1 MYHKLMLEDKVRVPP
16 QRLGEKLEK
25 VILDVLQEQLEG
37 SIDKEIGIFICV
49 TKVQDVGEGELVPGD
64 GGVYY
69 DVKFEALVLR
79 LALQEVIE
87 GVVVETTS
95 FGAFVSLGP
104 IDAML
109 HVSQI
114 SDEYINYD
122 EKNARLICQES
133 KRFIGVGDVVRVRV
147 VTLSLN
153 EREPRDS
160 KIGLTMRQA
169 GLGTALWLEEEMN
182 KEKEKAGQPDRCRKG
197 AGTREGKGQ
206 EEGAC
211 LRRIRRNRAR
221 SAATATGLSTA
232 RAA

>member
-1 MYHKLMLEDKVRVPP
+1 MYHRLLLEDKVRVPP
-16 QRLGEKLEK
+16 QRLGDKLEK

-49 TKVQDVGEGELVPGD
+49 TKVLNVGEGELVPGD

-69 DVKFEALVLR
+69 DVKFEAMVLR

-87 GVVVETTS
+87 GMVVETTS
-95 FGAFVSLGP
+95 FGAFISLGP

-133 KRFIGVGDVVRVRV
+133 KRYIGVGDVVRVRV

-169 GLGTALWLEEEMN
+169 GLGTALWLEEEIA
-182 KEKEKAGQPDRCRKG
+182 KEKEKDGQSSGTTKDKVPEKTKGKRKEHASG
-197 AGTREGKGQ
+197 E
-206 EEGAC
+206 
-211 LRRIRRNRAR
+211 
-221 SAATATGLSTA
+221 
-232 RAA
+232 

>member
-25 VILDVLQEQLEG
+25 VILEVLQEQLEG

-49 TKVQDVGEGELVPGD
+49 TKVQDVGEGELVAGD

-69 DVKFEALVLR
+69 DVKFEAMVLR
-79 LALQEVIE
+79 LGLQEVIE
-87 GVVVETTS
+87 GLVVETTS

-182 KEKEKAGQPDRCRKG
+182 KEKEKANQPEG
-197 AGTREGKGQ
+197 ATKETPVKSKGKGKKHASG
-206 EEGAC
+206 E
-211 LRRIRRNRAR
+211 
-221 SAATATGLSTA
+221 
-232 RAA
+232 

>member
-1 MYHKLMLEDKVRVPP
+1 MLEDKVRVPP

-49 TKVQDVGEGELVPGD
+49 TKVQDVGDGELVPGD

-69 DVKFEALVLR
+69 DVKFEAMVLR

-87 GVVVETTS
+87 GIVVETTS

-169 GLGTALWLEEEMN
+169 GLGTALWLEEEMI
-182 KEKEKAGQPDRCRKG
+182 KEKEKASQPAD
-197 AGTREGKGQ
+197 
-206 EEGAC
+206 
-211 LRRIRRNRAR
+211 
-221 SAATATGLSTA
+221 SAKA
-232 RAA
+232 RAPEKIKGKRKEHAPGE

>member
-1 MYHKLMLEDKVRVPP
+1 MYYRMKLDDKVRVPP
-16 QRLGEKLEK
+16 NRLGEELET
-25 VILDVLQEQLEG
+25 VILDVLQELLEG
-37 SIDKEIGIFICV
+37 SIDKEIGIFIAV
-49 TKVQDVGEGELVPGD
+49 TKVLEIGEGELVPGD
-64 GGVYY
+64 GAVYY
-69 DVKFEALVLR
+69 DVKFEAVVLR

-114 SDEYINYD
+114 SDEYITYD
-122 EKNARLICQES
+122 EKNSRLTCQES
-133 KRFIGVGDVVRVRV
+133 KSSISVGDGLRARV

-169 GLGTALWLEEEMN
+169 GLGTMQWLEEEMLREKEQA
-182 KEKEKAGQPDRCRKG
+182 KEKSKG
-197 AGTREGKGQ
+197 R
-206 EEGAC
+206 
-211 LRRIRRNRAR
+211 
-221 SAATATGLSTA
+221 
-232 RAA
+232 

>member
-1 MYHKLMLEDKVRVPP
+1 MYHKLLLEDKVRVPP

-49 TKVQDVGEGELVPGD
+49 TKVLDVGEGELVPGD

-69 DVKFEALVLR
+69 DVKFEAMVLR

-87 GVVVETTS
+87 GMVVETTS

-169 GLGTALWLEEEMN
+169 GLGTALWLEEEIE
-182 KEKEKAGQPDRCRKG
+182 KEKEKSGQGAAVKAPEKARGKRKDHAAG
-197 AGTREGKGQ
+197 E
-206 EEGAC
+206 
-211 LRRIRRNRAR
+211 
-221 SAATATGLSTA
+221 
-232 RAA
+232 

>member
-37 SIDKEIGIFICV
+37 SIDKEIGIFICI
-49 TKVQDVGEGELVPGD
+49 TKVHDVGEGELVPGD

-69 DVKFEALVLR
+69 DVRFEALVLR

-87 GVVVETTS
+87 GIVVETTS

-169 GLGTALWLEEEMN
+169 GLGTALWLEEEMT
-182 KEKEKAGQPDRCRKG
+182 KEKEKSGQPAGSAKERTSERAKGRRKEHA
-197 AGTREGKGQ
+197 AGE
-206 EEGAC
+206 
-211 LRRIRRNRAR
+211 
-221 SAATATGLSTA
+221 
-232 RAA
+232 

>member
-37 SIDKEIGIFICV
+37 SIDKEIGIFICITRV
-49 TKVQDVGEGELVPGD
+49 NDVGEGELVPGD

-69 DVKFEALVLR
+69 DVRFEAMVLR

-87 GVVVETTS
+87 GIVVETTS

-169 GLGTALWLEEEMN
+169 GLGTALWLEEDMI
-182 KEKEKAGQPDRCRKG
+182 KEKEKSGQSTGSPKERAGDKIKG
-197 AGTREGKGQ
+197 RRREHAAGD
-206 EEGAC
+206 
-211 LRRIRRNRAR
+211 
-221 SAATATGLSTA
+221 
-232 RAA
+232 

>member
-1 MYHKLMLEDKVRVPP
+1 MYYKIRLEDKVRVPP
-16 QRLGEKLEK
+16 NRLGENLEK
-25 VILDVLQEQLEG
+25 VILDVLQEHLEG

-49 TKVQDVGEGELVPGD
+49 TRVLEVGEGEIVPGD
-64 GGVYY
+64 GGIYY
-69 DVKFEALVLR
+69 DVKFEAMVLR

-95 FGAFVSLGP
+95 FGAFISLGP

-122 EKNARLICQES
+122 EKNSRLIRQES
-133 KRFIGVGDVVRVRV
+133 KRFIGVGDAVRARV

-169 GLGTALWLEEEMN
+169 GLGTALWLEEDMN
-182 KEKEKAGQPDRCRKG
+182 IEREEE
-197 AGTREGKGQ
+197 REGEKRPPA
-206 EEGAC
+206 EKKE
-211 LRRIRRNRAR
+211 RAPR
-221 SAATATGLSTA
+221 KAA
-232 RAA
+232 REK

>member
-1 MYHKLMLEDKVRVPP
+1 MYYKIQLDDKVRVPP
-16 QRLGEKLEK
+16 NRLGEDLEK
-25 VILDVLQEQLEG
+25 VILDVLQEHLEG

-49 TKVQDVGEGELVPGD
+49 TRVLDVGDGEIVPGD

-69 DVKFEALVLR
+69 DVRFEALVLR

-95 FGAFVSLGP
+95 FGAFISLGP

-114 SDEYINYD
+114 SDEYINFD

-133 KRFIGVGDVVRVRV
+133 KRFIGVGDSVRARV

-182 KEKEKAGQPDRCRKG
+182 LEKEKAKEKEQPVEKKERAPRKQKE
-197 AGTREGKGQ
+197 R
-206 EEGAC
+206 
-211 LRRIRRNRAR
+211 
-221 SAATATGLSTA
+221 
-232 RAA
+232 

>member
-1 MYHKLMLEDKVRVPP
+1 M
-16 QRLGEKLEK
+16 
-25 VILDVLQEQLEG
+25 
-37 SIDKEIGIFICV
+37 
-49 TKVQDVGEGELVPGD
+49 
-64 GGVYY
+64 
-69 DVKFEALVLR
+69 VLR
-79 LALQEVIE
+79 LALQEVLE
-87 GVVVETTS
+87 GLVVETTS

-169 GLGTALWLEEEMN
+169 GLGTALWLEEDMQ
-182 KEKEKAGQPDRCRKG
+182 KEKENADQSTGAVKERAPEKAKSRRKEHA
-197 AGTREGKGQ
+197 AGE
-206 EEGAC
+206 
-211 LRRIRRNRAR
+211 
-221 SAATATGLSTA
+221 
-232 RAA
+232 

>member
-133 KRFIGVGDVVRVRV
+133 KRFIGVGDIVRVRV

-169 GLGTALWLEEEMN
+169 GLGTALWLEDEMN
-182 KEKEKAGQPDRCRKG
+182 KEKEKAAQP
-197 AGTREGKGQ
+197 AG
-206 EEGAC
+206 
-211 LRRIRRNRAR
+211 
-221 SAATATGLSTA
+221 AATKE
-232 RAA
+232 RAPEKAKGKRKEHASGE

>member
-1 MYHKLMLEDKVRVPP
+1 MYYKIRLEDKVRVPP
-16 QRLGEKLEK
+16 NRLGENLEK
-25 VILDVLQEQLEG
+25 VILDVLQEHLEG

-49 TKVQDVGEGELVPGD
+49 TRVLEVGEGEIVPGD
-64 GGVYY
+64 GGIYY
-69 DVKFEALVLR
+69 DVKFEAMVLR

-95 FGAFVSLGP
+95 FGAFISLGP

-122 EKNARLICQES
+122 EKNSRLIRQES
-133 KRFIGVGDVVRVRV
+133 KRFIGVGDAVRARV

-169 GLGTALWLEEEMN
+169 GLGTALWLEEDMN
-182 KEKEKAGQPDRCRKG
+182 LEKEKEKEGEKRPPAEKKERAPRKSSS
-197 AGTREGKGQ
+197 EK
-206 EEGAC
+206 
-211 LRRIRRNRAR
+211 
-221 SAATATGLSTA
+221 
-232 RAA
+232 

>member
-1 MYHKLMLEDKVRVPP
+1 MYYKVQLEDKVRVPP
-16 QRLGEKLEK
+16 NRLGEDLEK

-49 TKVQDVGEGELVPGD
+49 IKVNDVGEGELVPGD

-69 DVKFEALVLR
+69 DVRFEALVLR

-87 GVVVETTS
+87 GLVVETTS

-122 EKNARLICQES
+122 EKNARLNCQDS
-133 KRFIGVGDVVRVRV
+133 KRFIGVGDSVRARV

-169 GLGTALWLEEEMN
+169 GLGTALWLQEDLE
-182 KEKEKAGQPDRCRKG
+182 KEKEKAEEQQPGEQKERSTAKRSRRADNG
-197 AGTREGKGQ
+197 REG
-206 EEGAC
+206 
-211 LRRIRRNRAR
+211 
-221 SAATATGLSTA
+221 
-232 RAA
+232 

>member
-1 MYHKLMLEDKVRVPP
+1 MYHKLILEDKVRVPP

-25 VILDVLQEQLEG
+25 VILEVLQEQLEG

-49 TKVQDVGEGELVPGD
+49 TNVQDVGEGELVPGD

-69 DVKFEALVLR
+69 DVKFEAMVLR

-87 GVVVETTS
+87 GLVVETTS

-122 EKNARLICQES
+122 EKNSRLICQES

-182 KEKEKAGQPDRCRKG
+182 KEKEKDQKSSTVPKEAVKEKGKSKRKENASG
-197 AGTREGKGQ
+197 E
-206 EEGAC
+206 
-211 LRRIRRNRAR
+211 
-221 SAATATGLSTA
+221 
-232 RAA
+232 

>member
-49 TKVQDVGEGELVPGD
+49 TKVDDVGEGELVPGD

-79 LALQEVIE
+79 LGLQEVIE

-169 GLGTALWLEEEMN
+169 GLGTALWLEEEMEM
-182 KEKEKAGQPDRCRKG
+182 EKEKKADQSSGSTTERPEKAKGKRKDHASG
-197 AGTREGKGQ
+197 E
-206 EEGAC
+206 
-211 LRRIRRNRAR
+211 
-221 SAATATGLSTA
+221 
-232 RAA
+232 

>member
-16 QRLGEKLEK
+16 QRLGENLEK

-49 TKVQDVGEGELVPGD
+49 TKVTDVGEGELVPGD

-169 GLGTALWLEEEMN
+169 GLGTALWLEEEIE
-182 KEKEKAGQPDRCRKG
+182 KEKEKSGQASGSGKEKPAEKAKGKRKEHAAG
-197 AGTREGKGQ
+197 E
-206 EEGAC
+206 
-211 LRRIRRNRAR
+211 
-221 SAATATGLSTA
+221 
-232 RAA
+232 